1 MFSKHATFLKCQAA
15 KRASFM
21 FFQKRPNSEKLL
33 SFSLRT
39 ATQEQLHQTT
49 THIAGWSQVVARLCL
64 PFLEPLQA
72 RRTDQKKKKQP
83 GFNKSWKV
91 SKEKQ
96 GWDAQIKLLAFKTL
110 SSQNLHLI
118 LTPRFMIASQV
129 HVMGF
134 FFFSVC
140 SNNFF
145 MTFLFCFISSC
156 TQLLFHYNF
165 PIKAV
170 QGKE

>member
-1 MFSKHATFLKCQAA
+1 
-15 KRASFM
+15 M

-33 SFSLRT
+33 SFSPRT

-134 FFFSVC
+134 FFSSVC

>member
-33 SFSLRT
+33 SFSPRT

-72 RRTDQKKKKQP
+72 QRTDQKKKKQP

-134 FFFSVC
+134 FFSRSVLII
-140 SNNFF
+140 FF

>member
-1 MFSKHATFLKCQAA
+1 
-15 KRASFM
+15 M

-33 SFSLRT
+33 SFSPRT

-134 FFFSVC
+134 FFSRSVLII
-140 SNNFF
+140 FF

>member
-33 SFSLRT
+33 SFSPRT

-118 LTPRFMIASQV
+118 LTPKFMIASQV

-134 FFFSVC
+134 FFSRSVLII
-140 SNNFF
+140 FF

>member
-33 SFSLRT
+33 SFSPRT

-118 LTPRFMIASQV
+118 LTPKFMIASQV

-134 FFFSVC
+134 FFSRSVLII
-140 SNNFF
+140 
-145 MTFLFCFISSC
+145 FLWLSCFASSPVARNYCFII
-156 TQLLFHYNF
+156 TF
-165 PIKAV
+165 P
-170 QGKE
+170 

>member
-33 SFSLRT
+33 SFSPRT

-64 PFLEPLQA
+64 PFPEPLQA
-72 RRTDQKKKKQP
+72 RTTDQKKKKQP

-134 FFFSVC
+134 FFSVC

-145 MTFLFCFISSC
+145 YDFPVLLHL
-156 TQLLFHYNF
+156 QLHAIIVSL
-165 PIKAV
+165 
-170 QGKE
+170 

>member
-72 RRTDQKKKKQP
+72 WRTDQKKKKQP

-118 LTPRFMIASQV
+118 LTPKFMIASQV

-134 FFFSVC
+134 FFSRSVLII
-140 SNNFF
+140 
-145 MTFLFCFISSC
+145 FLWLSCFASSPVARNYCFII
-156 TQLLFHYNF
+156 TF
-165 PIKAV
+165 P
-170 QGKE
+170 

>member
-134 FFFSVC
+134 FFSVC